1 LYQSVSR
8 VIVDWLSGEWM
19 LKYGSARAVR
29 QGRRWMIAV
38 GLALLAM
45 LFTTLVGPLP
55 VAHAAV
61 PDSIWTVSLP
71 RDSKFM
77 ASPSGGVLAIPGST
91 NAATA
96 SSDLQ
101 LVTATGGLGWA
112 HEHLAGRPVAPAHR
126 PLAAPRRL
134 VP

>member
-1 LYQSVSR
+1 
-8 VIVDWLSGEWM
+8 
-19 LKYGSARAVR
+19 
-29 QGRRWMIAV
+29 MIAM

-45 LFTTLVGPLP
+45 LITTLVGPLP

-71 RDSKFM
+71 RDSKLV
-77 ASPSGGVLAIPGST
+77 AKPSGGVLAIPGST
-91 NAATA
+91 NAAPA
-96 SSDLQ
+96 SPDVQ
-101 LVTATGGLGWA
+101 QVTATGGLGWA

-126 PLAAPRRL
+126 LLAAPRRL